1 MSDPMN
7 FLDMAALKIA
17 GVVGALCSLR
27 YIKGAWHERLTMVV
41 FAIFA
46 AYHGAAPLAEK
57 FGLPE
62 GITGLLIGFLAAA
75 VAERALDTVQNNE
88 VWAKLRAKVGL

>member
-1 MSDPMN
+1 MSDPTN
-7 FLDMAALKIA
+7 LIDVTAVKIA

-46 AYHGAAPLAEK
+46 AYHGAAPIAER

-62 GITGLLIGFLAAA
+62 GICGLLVGFLAAA
-75 VAERALDTVQNNE
+75 VAERALELVQNNE

>member
-1 MSDPMN
+1 MSDPTN
-7 FLDMAALKIA
+7 FIDIAALKIA

-46 AYHGAAPLAEK
+46 AYYGAAPLATK

-62 GITGLLIGFLAAA
+62 GICGLLIGFLAAA
-75 VAERALDTVQNNE
+75 VAEKAMEMVTDNE
-88 VWAKLRAKVGL
+88 VWVKLRAKVGL

>member
-1 MSDPMN
+1 MDNPTN
-7 FLDMAALKIA
+7 FLDLAAIKIA

-27 YIKGAWHERLTMVV
+27 YIKGSWHERLTMVV
-41 FAIFA
+41 FACFG

-62 GITGLLIGFLAAA
+62 GVCGLLIGFLAAA
-75 VAERALDTVQNNE
+75 VAEKLLDMVQSNE
-88 VWAKLRAKVGL
+88 LWAKVRAKVGL

>member
-1 MSDPMN
+1 MSDPTN
-7 FLDMAALKIA
+7 FLDVAVIKFA
-17 GVVGALCSLR
+17 GIVGALCSLR

-41 FAIFA
+41 FACFA

-62 GITGLLIGFLAAA
+62 GVCGLLIGFLAAA
-75 VAERALDTVQNNE
+75 VAEKLLELVQSNE
-88 VWAKLRAKVGL
+88 LWAKVKAKLS

>member
-1 MSDPMN
+1 MSDPTN
-7 FLDMAALKIA
+7 FIDMVAFKLA

-41 FAIFA
+41 FATFA
-46 AYHGAAPLAEK
+46 AYHGAAPLAER

-62 GITGLLIGFLAAA
+62 GISGLLIGFLAAA
-75 VAERALDTVQNNE
+75 VAE
-88 VWAKLRAKVGL
+88 KLLEFIQSNDFWSRIKKVFV

>member
-1 MSDPMN
+1 MADPTN
-7 FLDMAALKIA
+7 FLDIAALKIA

-46 AYHGAAPLAEK
+46 AYHGAAPLAAK

-62 GITGLLIGFLAAA
+62 GICGLLIGFLAAA
-75 VAERALDTVQNNE
+75 VAEKALETVMDKE
-88 VWAKLRAKVGL
+88 LLIKLRAKVGL